1 MVQPVEQGFTDTVR
15 RRPQTFA
22 VDHRYRSAAV
32 FTAYNTDIVFF
43 HAPLDASSTE
53 FRSLSV
59 KRMFSFFRRKK
70 AEPKVA
76 ETPAQ
81 SPEPVAAPEPA
92 VASEFEVEPEP
103 ELTPEPEVA
112 HEPEVAP
119 GSEFAPEPEVAPE
132 PETAPE
138 PAVTPEPDVIPA
150 PGAPSA
156 PAVPAPA
163 AENGGKKSWLA
174 RLREGLSRTGQSL

>member
-22 VDHRYRSAAV
+22 VDHRYGSAAV

-81 SPEPVAAPEPA
+81 SPEQVADDAAQPSSGSAAPESEVVLERAVAPEPVAAPEPA
-92 VASEFEVEPEP
+92 VRSEERRVGNHRH
-103 ELTPEPEVA
+103 V
-112 HEPEVAP
+112 
-119 GSEFAPEPEVAPE
+119 
-132 PETAPE
+132 
-138 PAVTPEPDVIPA
+138 
-150 PGAPSA
+150 
-156 PAVPAPA
+156 
-163 AENGGKKSWLA
+163 
-174 RLREGLSRTGQSL
+174 